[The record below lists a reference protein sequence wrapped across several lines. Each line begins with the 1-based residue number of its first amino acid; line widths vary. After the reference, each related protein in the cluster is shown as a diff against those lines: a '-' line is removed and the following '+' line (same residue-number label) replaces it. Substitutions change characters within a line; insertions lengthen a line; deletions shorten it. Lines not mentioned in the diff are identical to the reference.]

1 MKVYVLYKSSE
12 GSHNSV
18 VCSLGLVAAIVEED
32 TTAHTLN
39 PAVLVGHT
47 PARDRHTPRLRQ
59 ARLDDSGVVR
69 GASSTDVELGD
80 GDVDPGR
87 GHRSDGGL
95 DGRASAGGQM
105 RLRADA
111 LDEARVG
118 GVDLLD
124 ESDERVALACVV
136 LKVVVVD
143 VADRSGV
150 GSLGSLEDNSDE
162 VRAHELGENR
172 GTDRAGGVIV
182 EHLTQCEDVV

>member
-1 MKVYVLYKSSE
+1 MLCKSSE

-18 VCSLGLVAAIVEED
+18 VCSLGLVAAVVEED
-32 TTAHTLN
+32 TTVLALN

-47 PARDRHTPRLRQ
+47 PARDRHALRLRK
-59 ARLDDSGVVR
+59 ARLDDSGVIR

-80 GDVDPGR
+80 GDVDTCG

-150 GSLGSLEDNSDE
+150 GSLGSLEDDRNE
-162 VRAHELGENR
+162 VRAHEVGE
-172 GTDRAGGVIV
+172 DRLADGSSGVIV
-182 EHLTQCEDVV
+182 EHLRYCEDSLTT